1 MSNQAKAEFQGKL
14 SMKVI
19 RKDGTVEHHETD
31 WSSLGEEQKKHM
43 LSIPS
48 FREWFRKQ
56 NKED

>member
-1 MSNQAKAEFQGKL
+1 MPDQANAQFQGKL

-19 RKDGTVEHHETD
+19 RKDGTVEHHETE
-31 WSSLGEEQKKHM
+31 WSSLGDEEKKHM

-56 NKED
+56 KKED